1 MSKRSV
7 NPGLGIQKSIGYG
20 PKISRRGIDQIY
32 SQVAQSEGKMQYG
45 GCGGPY
51 GTPGSNQAGGLKF
64 RDVVHGVENAYK
76 WVKKNKPIQKLNSI
90 LDKAVPA
97 SVKSNPIYSN
107 IRNVTGTLSDQLGIG
122 QTSSIMPPVTYNKGM
137 TVINTARPNRCRKQ
151 AGNGSKRAKLKQKG
165 TGRKRRVKK

>member
-1 MSKRSV
+1 MSKR
-7 NPGLGIQKSIGYG
+7 YG
-20 PKISRRGIDQIY
+20 FGHRLSTRGIDIAFSPVLSSIGH
-32 SQVAQSEGKMQYG
+32 SQAG

-137 TVINTARPNRCRKQ
+137 TVINTARPNRRRKQ